1 MASHTTNYSDTFIAV
16 APDSSAPGGVE
27 PPAKA
32 TIASRTFE
40 LISQAPYGRT
50 SDDVIFT
57 VWAERNGVPAEEWD
71 AAREEFFSVGRA
83 CLRSS
88 DLGKRYGWG
97 LHFNAEGRVALVAS
111 RTPEYEQLA
120 SGTGPGARPVT
131 VIHAMRS
138 ARPTRG

>member
-1 MASHTTNYSDTFIAV
+1 MASHTTNYYDTFIAV

-40 LISQAPYGRT
+40 LISQAPYDRT

-57 VWAERNGVPAEEWD
+57 VWAERNDVPAEEWD

-97 LHFNAEGRVALVAS
+97 LHFDAEGHIALVAS
-111 RTPEYEQLA
+111 RTPEYEHLA
-120 SGTGPGARPVT
+120 GGSGPDGRPVK
-131 VIHAMRS
+131 VILAMRS
-138 ARPTRG
+138 SRQR

>member
-1 MASHTTNYSDTFIAV
+1 MAAHTTNYYDAFIAV

-27 PPAKA
+27 PPSAT
-32 TIASRTFE
+32 TIAGRTFE
-40 LISQAPYGRT
+40 LIADAPYDRT

-57 VWAERNGVPAEEWD
+57 VWAERNGVAADQRD
-71 AAREEFFSVGRA
+71 AAREQFFSVGRA

-97 LHFNAEGRVALVAS
+97 LHFDAEGRVALVAS

-120 SGTGPGARPVT
+120 SGTGPDGRPVT

-138 ARPTRG
+138 ARTH